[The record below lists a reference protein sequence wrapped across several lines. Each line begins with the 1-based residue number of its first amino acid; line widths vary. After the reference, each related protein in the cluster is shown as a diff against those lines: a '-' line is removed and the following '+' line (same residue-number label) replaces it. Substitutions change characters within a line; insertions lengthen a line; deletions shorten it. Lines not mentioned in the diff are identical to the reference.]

1 MIIVCDVYT
10 NAHACIYIYIYTHT
24 QACVRACVVYL
35 WVDQLLAVVD
45 DPPGCDTERQHL
57 IGGGRGGGGG
67 VVPDR
72 LPHTS
77 AHPLL
82 EAGGQDP
89 RTWSTGGG

>member
-1 MIIVCDVYT
+1 MHML
-10 NAHACIYIYIYTHT
+10 AYIYIYTNIYIYTHIH
-24 QACVRACVVYL
+24 ASICVCVVYL

-72 LPHTS
+72 LPNTA

-82 EAGGQDP
+82 ETGGQDP